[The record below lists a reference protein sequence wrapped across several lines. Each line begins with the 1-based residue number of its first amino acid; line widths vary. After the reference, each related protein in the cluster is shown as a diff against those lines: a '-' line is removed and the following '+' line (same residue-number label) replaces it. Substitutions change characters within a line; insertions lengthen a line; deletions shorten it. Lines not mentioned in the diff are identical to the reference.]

1 MVEAAISIQPSPQI
15 ELDFGELR
23 SWLMLLVDHF
33 AIDIYRVSF
42 DNYQSVEFRQVLN
55 RRGIRTE
62 EISVDRSPGHYE
74 SYRDALYDDRI
85 IMVESETLR
94 RELVELEFNA
104 IDERVDHPPRG
115 SKDVADAVCGAV
127 ANALST
133 RDVRN
138 SMGYFDLNGRRIHPD
153 REERRPQGRN
163 RPR

>member
-1 MVEAAISIQPSPQI
+1 MKN
-15 ELDFGELR
+15 
-23 SWLMLLVDHF
+23 F

-74 SYRDALYDDRI
+74 SLRDALYDDRI

-104 IDERVDHPPRG
+104 IDQRVDHPPRG

-138 SMGYFDLNGRRIHPD
+138 SIGYFDRDGRRIYPD
-153 REERRPQGRN
+153 REERRPQGHIR
-163 RPR
+163 RRR